1 MKRKITVSAA
11 AAVMAAVIALTAV
24 PIGAYAETDPLAGFS
39 FEQCTAESDCIVL
52 AKYKGKV
59 GSEYKFSV
67 VRMIKGSITGSFFYV
82 TASEDFGAELVSGT
96 KYVLYL
102 DRDISVYYA
111 HDKYTPNYDIIITAD
126 KRNNITGM
134 TVMGEEMGGLPE
146 TVTVLTQY
154 TDTVPSTAVL
164 DEDYIRSGTV
174 YDLMDDAKII
184 VKVKVGERTG
194 DYMSGSGIYECTLLE
209 TKKGKAPATFSAALF
224 DSTIFEGEEYYL
236 MLSGKNSDGVYE
248 LNSKKSAVRA
258 QSTAAYAAEIES
270 YGE

>member
-1 MKRKITVSAA
+1 MRKKISVSAA
-11 AAVMAAVIALTAV
+11 AAVIAAVISLSAV
-24 PIGAYAETDPLAGFS
+24 PFAAYAEADPLADFS

-67 VRMIKGSITGSFFYV
+67 VRMLKGSISGSYFYV
-82 TASEDFGAELVSGT
+82 SASEDFGAELTADT

-174 YDLMDDAKII
+174 YDLMDDADII
-184 VKVKVGERTG
+184 VKVRLGERTG
-194 DYMSGSGIYECTLLE
+194 DYLSGSGVYECTLIE
-209 TKKGKAPATFSAALF
+209 TKKGKAPSSFSTALF
-224 DSTIFEGEEYYL
+224 DSTVTSGGEYYL
-236 MLSGKNSDGVYE
+236 LLSGKNSDGVYE
-248 LNSKKSAVRA
+248 LNSKKSAVKA
-258 QSTAAYAAEIES
+258 QSVTAFAAEIES

>member
-1 MKRKITVSAA
+1 MRKKISVSAA
-11 AAVMAAVIALTAV
+11 AAVMAAVISLSAV
-24 PIGAYAETDPLAGFS
+24 PFSAYAEADPLADFS

-52 AKYKGKV
+52 ARYKGKV
-59 GSEYKFSV
+59 GGEYKFSV
-67 VRMIKGSITGSFFYV
+67 VRMLKGSISGSYFYV
-82 TASEDFGAELVSGT
+82 TASEDFGSELIADT

-102 DRDISVYYA
+102 DRDISVYYS

-134 TVMGEEMGGLPE
+134 TVMGEEVGGLPE

-174 YDLMDDAKII
+174 YDLMDNAKII

-194 DYMSGSGIYECTLLE
+194 DYMSGSGIYECTLIE
-209 TKKGKAPATFSAALF
+209 TKKGSIPSTFNAALF
-224 DSTIFEGEEYYL
+224 DNVVSSGGEYYL

-248 LNSKKSAVRA
+248 LSSKKSAVKA
-258 QSTAAYAAEIES
+258 QPMTTFAAEIES